1 MTGLD
6 DMRGLDD
13 SPCEVPVGRSLM
25 DRRAFVLACGVAP
38 LIGACARMSYVPGR
52 LASGNVTVSLAELA
66 DKPFALVDV
75 PSLKFPIYLHRTATR
90 PDAFTAVLTR
100 CMHRG
105 CTVEP
110 EQGRLVCPCH
120 GSEYTSEGAVLKGP
134 TQEPLIRFAVRV
146 DAADVHILGVA

>member
-1 MTGLD
+1 MTRQD
-6 DMRGLDD
+6 HPPDQQH
-13 SPCEVPVGRSLM
+13 VASLM

-38 LIGACARMSYVPGR
+38 FIGACARMTYVPGR
-52 LASGNVTVSLAELA
+52 LEGGHVTVSLAELA

-75 PSLKFPIYLHRTATR
+75 PSLEFPIYLHRHATQ
-90 PDAFTAVLTR
+90 PDSFTAVLTR

-120 GSEYTSEGAVLKGP
+120 GSEYTSGGAVLKGP
-134 TQEPLIRFAVRV
+134 TREPLIRFDVQV
-146 DAADVHILGVA
+146 DAQDIHILGVA